1 MKKNFLFVIMLV
13 MSLLAL
19 ANPPKGTAKKGSVYG
34 KKTTDAGA
42 ITVEELVNKVKDEP
56 LTVKVKG
63 TVVDVCTKEGCWLKL
78 KTADGNMMVKMK
90 DHNFL
95 VPVAING
102 KEIVVSG
109 TAKMK
114 ITSVKEL
121 QHYAEDAG
129 KNAEEIEEIK
139 EPKKEIVLNA
149 TGILVL

>member
-1 MKKNFLFVIMLV
+1 MKKNLLFALLLV

-19 ANPPKGTAKKGSVYG
+19 ANPPKGLAKKGSVYG
-34 KKTTDAGA
+34 KKITATGA
-42 ITVEELVNKVKDEP
+42 ITVDELGTKVKDEP
-56 LTVKVKG
+56 MSVKVKG

-78 KTADGNMMVKMK
+78 KTEEGNMMVKMK

-102 KEIVVSG
+102 KEIVVAG

-114 ITSVKEL
+114 TTSVKEL

-129 KNAEEIEEIK
+129 KTKEEIDAIT
-139 EPKKEIVLNA
+139 EPKKEIVINA